1 MAKGAEPFTLILDDP
16 VSNSYVQS
24 MTAPEKDPK
33 LDEVEYERSWK
44 QNEVLGLNDMNT
56 ADFETVDHDEHE
68 EKKEKN

>member
-16 VSNSYVQS
+16 VSNSYIQS

-56 ADFETVDHDEHE
+56 ADFETIDPHPE
-68 EKKEKN
+68 EKK

>member
-16 VSNSYVQS
+16 VSNSYIQS
-24 MTAPEKDPK
+24 ATAPEKDPK

-56 ADFETVDHDEHE
+56 EDYETIEPEHTERKE
-68 EKKEKN
+68 EKN